1 MKQTLFTILSLALI
15 CAACTQKPLQ
25 EVHLKGTLKNFSPV
39 ETMRIETPEGYIL
52 RETVEIKTDSSNCFD
67 ITIPLDQPT
76 YFRLG
81 RNTLYLTP
89 GDNLT
94 MEVDLNDP
102 NAAVFTGTGAEAN
115 RYLRAKPFPK
125 GGSYIPNV
133 NLNDH
138 PDFDEVIE
146 RLAKVVENANLQ
158 LDSLSNVSEH
168 FKKLEKGRIQFDAA
182 NTLQSYGFYASWMKQ
197 LNDEAAKSFRDSA
210 DNYFKPFVE
219 DYLKESNDADYLHL
233 DTYRGLAQSVVEQ
246 FGAKQANQELID
258 FIEASNLCYGLASMG
273 PVKQVLE
280 QRLEMES
287 KIQSEKYKKVIGKAF
302 HKYEVLE
309 PGNAAP
315 NLTFNTPEGQPVSL
329 SDFKGQMVVI
339 DVWAT
344 WCGPC
349 KNEAPYFEELARK
362 YSNETTQFIAI
373 SIDSNKKAWK
383 KYLSEH
389 DKYSKQFICSR
400 SEFKNYELFG
410 VPRFI
415 IIDKDGNFIDA
426 FAPAPS
432 NPEFEKTIQEH
443 S

>member
-1 MKQTLFTILSLALI
+1 MKQTLFTIFGLALI

-52 RETVEIKTDSSNCFD
+52 RETVEIKTDSSNFFD
-67 ITIPLDQPT
+67 ITIPLDHPT

-81 RNTLYLTP
+81 RNTLYLSP
-89 GDNLT
+89 GDDLT

-102 NAAVFTGTGAEAN
+102 NAALFNGTGAEAN

-133 NLNDH
+133 NLMDH

-146 RLAKVVENANLQ
+146 RLEKVVENANLQ
-158 LDSLSNVSEH
+158 LDSLRNVSEH

-182 NTLQSYGFYASWMKQ
+182 NTLQSYGFYASWMKKMS
-197 LNDEAAKSFRDSA
+197 DEDAKSFKDSA
-210 DNYFKPFVE
+210 DTYFKPVVE
-219 DYLKESNDADYLHL
+219 AYLKDSNDPDYLHL
-233 DTYRGLAQSVVEQ
+233 DTYRGLSQSVLKQ
-246 FGAKQANQELID
+246 FGTSQVNQELVD

-280 QRLEMES
+280 QRAEVEA
-287 KIQSEKYKKVIGKAF
+287 KIQSEKYKRVIGKAF

-309 PGNAAP
+309 PGNLAP
-315 NLTFNTPEGQPVSL
+315 NLTFSALEGQQVRL

-349 KNEAPYFEELARK
+349 KNEAPFFEELAQK
-362 YSNETTQFIAI
+362 YSDKPIHFISI
-373 SIDSNKKAWK
+373 SIDSNKKAWQR
-383 KYLSEH
+383 YLDEH
-389 DKYSKQFICSR
+389 PKTSQQFICNR
-400 SEFKNYELFG
+400 SEFKSYELFG

-415 IIDKDGNFIDA
+415 VIDNDGKFIDA

-432 NPEFEKTIQEH
+432 NPDFEKLISEQL
-443 S
+443 